1 MSARDLFRL
10 VHLEDILEKLVPHE
24 TSPAAVSAM

>member
-1 MSARDLFRL
+1 MSTQDLFRR
-10 VHLEDILEKLVPHE
+10 VHLEDILEELVPHE